1 MHHIPGAAKKLM
13 SGGNQMK
20 RSMPL
25 PVTVGDCLLVSQ
37 MGYEVEVNDG
47 AVTSITKTG
56 SFSERLKS
64 WISKAKK

>member
-1 MHHIPGAAKKLM
+1 
-13 SGGNQMK
+13 MK